1 MHTKNILRSAA
12 VVTAAL
18 AVASSGV
25 GTVDAHA
32 AGRASHVSQVISRN
46 FPDPGFAK
54 FGSTYYLYSTGDGFP
69 VATSTTPQGK
79 YAVKGLSSPTGDYPS
94 TWNGTAPK
102 YGRHHWAPHVFR
114 VTKDGKPLYVM
125 YFTAW
130 NKAGGYNNDCI
141 GIATST
147 SPTHGFRY
155 AGTRVCSSSA
165 YEAIDPTMYLAKNG
179 KRYLVYKKG
188 RYSDPRF
195 FSIVSVPVDAA
206 TGTRVIAG
214 DRKRLAATTSSETM
228 EAPTFVAHGGKV
240 WMFVSR
246 GAFAGTGYR
255 TEAWAA
261 PTFQDPGGFH
271 FVKRMTMNNRLG
283 QAFISPGGAELL
295 QDGAT
300 TRIAFHATL
309 KGTSTRQA
317 YVGVIKWDSS
327 GNPYLY

>member
-1 MHTKNILRSAA
+1 MRTTNILRAAA
-12 VVTAAL
+12 VITAAA
-18 AVASSGV
+18 AVGTAGL

-32 AGRASHVSQVISRN
+32 AGTPSHVSQVISAN

-69 VATSTTPQGK
+69 VATSATPQGK
-79 YAVKGLSSPTGDYPS
+79 YARKGLTSPTGDYPS
-94 TWNGTAPK
+94 WNGTAPQF
-102 YGRHHWAPHVFR
+102 GRHHWAPHVFQ

-130 NKAGGYNNDCI
+130 NKESGWNNDCI
-141 GIATST
+141 GVATST
-147 SPTHGFRY
+147 SPTTGFKY
-155 AGTRVCSSSA
+155 AGTRVCTA
-165 YEAIDPTMYLAKNG
+165 KGYEAIDPTMYLAQNG

-188 RYSDPRF
+188 KYGANPF

-206 TGTRVIAG
+206 TGTKVIAG
-214 DRKRLAATTSSETM
+214 ERKRLAATTSSETM
-228 EAPTFVAHGGKV
+228 EAPTFIAHGGKM

-246 GAFAGTGYR
+246 GSFAGSNYR
-255 TEAWAA
+255 TEAWSA

-271 FVKRMTMNNRLG
+271 FVKRMTMNNSKG
-283 QAFISPGGAELL
+283 QAFISPGGAEVL

-317 YVGVIKWDSS
+317 YVGVLKWDSS
-327 GNPYLY
+327 GNPYVY